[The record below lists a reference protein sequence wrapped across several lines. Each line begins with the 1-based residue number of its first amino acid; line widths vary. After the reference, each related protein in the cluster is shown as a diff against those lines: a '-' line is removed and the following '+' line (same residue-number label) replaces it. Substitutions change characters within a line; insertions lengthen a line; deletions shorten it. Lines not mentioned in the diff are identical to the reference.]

1 MYKRLPRRGGRRWR
15 ETESSLRG
23 VQTLKLAGRCAG
35 DAPPEPKAEAEGT
48 LLHLRLGSN
57 RNLIPF
63 AGILKCA
70 LVLQNLNVHHSRDV
84 SVLFV
89 WANVITVK

>member
-1 MYKRLPRRGGRRWR
+1 MAGDREPPAGCS
-15 ETESSLRG
+15 ETEACREACG
-23 VQTLKLAGRCAG
+23 GCT
-35 DAPPEPKAEAEGT
+35 PEPKAEAEGT

-57 RNLIPF
+57 QNFTIPF
-63 AGILKCA
+63 AGILRCA
-70 LVLQNLNVHHSRDV
+70 LVLQNLNVHHSREA